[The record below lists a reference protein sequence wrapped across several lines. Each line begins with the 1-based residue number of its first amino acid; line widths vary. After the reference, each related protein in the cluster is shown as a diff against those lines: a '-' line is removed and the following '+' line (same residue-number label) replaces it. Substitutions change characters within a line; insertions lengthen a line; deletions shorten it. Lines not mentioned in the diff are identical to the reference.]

1 MLKFPRRSGK
11 ETARAGG
18 RIWCASAGLD
28 DDGTRSIRIFLHEL
42 GRVEEEDGEQ
52 VTRQEQHR
60 DNDEGKDKAQDN

>member
-1 MLKFPRRSGK
+1 MLKFPSCSGK

-28 DDGTRSIRIFLHEL
+28 DDGTR
-42 GRVEEEDGEQ
+42 

-60 DNDEGKDKAQDN
+60 DDDQGKDKAQDN